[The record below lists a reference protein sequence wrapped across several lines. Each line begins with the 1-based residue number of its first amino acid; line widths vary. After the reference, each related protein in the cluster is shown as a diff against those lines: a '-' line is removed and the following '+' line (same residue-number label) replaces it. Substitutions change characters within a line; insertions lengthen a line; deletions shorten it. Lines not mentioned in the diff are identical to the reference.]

1 MSNTK
6 QRGFTLIELIIVM
19 VILGIMAAVAIP
31 RYLESV
37 ANAEEAGENAVITSI
52 LAGLEQY
59 ANNSLYTDGRPT
71 WPNNPFE
78 VLKETPAGYTGAGV
92 NADADG
98 EWTFVVE
105 ASTADVDN
113 DGVAEN
119 FTGRI
124 THQRADNTRYYWLY
138 NKGIQ
143 NTDPT
148 NADNA
153 AIGSLEARD
162 TIVVTPPGS

>member
-31 RYLESV
+31 KYLESV
-37 ANAEEAGENAVITSI
+37 ANAEEATENAVISNI
-52 LAGLEQY
+52 EAGLRQH

-71 WPNNPFE
+71 WPNNPFD

-105 ASTADVDN
+105 VSTADVDN